1 MTELRTYLPE
11 STAKRDTA
19 RAFDD
24 ACEAS
29 GLSDEQIG
37 AYLGC
42 ADTYVGRMRRGEKPV
57 PAHRLVQLPTSIAR
71 PFAAALSAAQERH
84 HAPLTAGSVDAQGAA
99 LGHNWQRPINEASDK
114 ALTALAERLTRWE
127 LTPTGTEGYRK
138 AEVTAGGV
146 DTKALSAHR
155 KFKRPLESPG
165 KSERAGTGMA
175 TGDYTVV
182 FS

>member
-42 ADTYVGRMRRGEKPV
+42 ADTYVGRMRRGEKPI
-57 PAHRLVQLPTSIAR
+57 PAHRMVQLPTSIAL
-71 PFAAALSAAQERH
+71 PFTAALSASQERH
-84 HAPLTAGSVDAQGAA
+84 HAPLTAGSVDDQAAA
-99 LGHNWQRPINEASDK
+99 LGAAAS
-114 ALTALAERLTRWE
+114 ALAGEILAAFGSEYQGGKKVDPEE
-127 LTPTGTEGYRK
+127 LRK
-138 AEVTAGGV
+138 ILARHV
-146 DTKALSAHR
+146 DV
-155 KFKRPLESPG
+155 G
-165 KSERAGTGMA
+165 RAGHRLR
-175 TGDYTVV
+175 VV
-182 FS
+182 GER

>member
-57 PAHRLVQLPTSIAR
+57 PAHRMVQLPPSIAL
-71 PFAAALSAAQERH
+71 PFAAALAASQERH

-99 LGHNWQRPINEASDK
+99 LGSA
-114 ALTALAERLTRWE
+114 ATALAGEILAAFGDDGTIDPDE
-127 LTPTGTEGYRK
+127 LRK
-138 AEVTAGGV
+138 ILLRVVAV
-146 DTKALSAHR
+146 D
-155 KFKRPLESPG
+155 
-165 KSERAGTGMA
+165 RAGHRLR
-175 TGDYTVV
+175 VV
-182 FS
+182 GAR